1 MEKQMELHE
10 LRLNRL
16 EQLTTSMVDSQATMV
31 QLLQDHSNRLD
42 RIEKR
47 LTSVEKRLT
56 SVEKRLTN
64 VETRLDNVEKLLQLA
79 LDDLAFIKEILLREK

>member
-10 LRLNRL
+10 LRIHRL

-47 LTSVEKRLT
+47 LANVET
-56 SVEKRLTN
+56 RLTN
-64 VETRLDNVEKLLQLA
+64 VETRLENVEKLLELA
-79 LDDLAFIKEILLREK
+79 LTDLAFIRDILKPGG

>member
-42 RIEKR
+42 RIEKMQ
-47 LTSVEKRLT
+47 
-56 SVEKRLTN
+56 
-64 VETRLDNVEKLLQLA
+64 QLI